1 MTILSR
7 KIEIPHFTSIKPDA
21 WEELP
26 QDILENT
33 PVGTSVILSIDPTV
47 HKLYGDKL
55 KGIFGNSPVNFCS
68 EIIIKDSDQTQV
80 DQLCDLIHEKKAGL
94 VLGVGGGRTL
104 DVSQYA
110 SHINKIPFIS
120 VPTTPSH
127 DGIFSPVTVIRKD
140 NKTSS
145 IKVNMPLGVVVDL
158 EVLENAP
165 LDLIKAGIGDT
176 ISNFSAV
183 KDWQLSYQKNH
194 CEVFDGYSALQSKL
208 AYERLLMTID
218 PVLNSKE
225 FLQILVEGLILNGM
239 AMEMANNSLPCS
251 GAEHMFSHALDII
264 APKRSLHGLQVAV
277 GTLIT
282 ECLRGEDLV
291 ELLKLFDKYDL
302 PKSPY
307 DLGFSKE
314 ESIEAL
320 HLAPST
326 RPDRYSILN
335 EIKIDDSALKKLA
348 GWNIL

>member
-7 KIEIPHFTSIKPDA
+7 KIEIPHFTSIKSDA

-26 QDILENT
+26 QDIIENT
-33 PVGTSVILSIDPTV
+33 PSGTKVILAVDPTV
-47 HKLYGDKL
+47 EKLYGKKL
-55 KGIFGNSPVNFCS
+55 KSIFDKHKVSFCD
-68 EIIIKDSDQTQV
+68 EIIIEDSDQNQV
-80 DQLCDLIHEKKAGL
+80 DKLSQLILKNNAGL

-110 SHINKIPFIS
+110 SHCNKIPFIS

-127 DGIFSPVTVIRKD
+127 DGIFSPVAVIRNN

-158 EVLENAP
+158 EILQNAP
-165 LDLIKAGIGDT
+165 IDLIKAGIGDT
-176 ISNFSAV
+176 ISNLSAV
-183 KDWQLSYQKNH
+183 KDWQKSYQVKH
-194 CEVFDGYSALQSKL
+194 CKVFDGYSALQSKL
-208 AYERLLMTID
+208 AYERLVTIRKM
-218 PVLNSKE
+218 PLNSKE

-264 APKRSLHGLQVAV
+264 GPKRSLHGLQVAV

-282 ECLRGEDLV
+282 ECLRGEDLT
-291 ELLKLFDKYDL
+291 EILKLFDKFNL

-307 DLGFSKE
+307 DLGFNKE
-314 ESIEAL
+314 ETLEAL
-320 HLAPST
+320 KLAPST
-326 RPDRYSILN
+326 RAERYSILN
-335 EIKIDDSALKKLA
+335 EVEIDEGVIIKLEYWK
-348 GWNIL
+348 IL